1 VRGVG
6 SEDNPLMSL
15 FYEVFFFSPSRLGE
29 LMVAHSQG
37 RVMETY
43 QGVWYVLGV
52 SKIGKR
58 EPRNMT
64 TERRIITVDG
74 VGASG
79 KSALARL
86 LAERLGFAHLNS
98 GLLYRAAGFLV
109 SQAGI
114 PADDNSAVGDLLK
127 RHTIELKYDR
137 ATGNQVFIDGVLRGD
152 DLQGQEISKL
162 ASFVA
167 KLPSVREHFVDVQRT
182 AFAPAGVVA
191 EGRDMGTVI
200 FPDAHPKFFINADL
214 RVRAERR
221 RTQLLAK
228 GEAADLETIESDLAR
243 RDYEDA
249 HRELAPMKP
258 AERALLV
265 DNSNGTLD
273 EIVETMYQRV
283 VG

>member
-1 VRGVG
+1 MES
-6 SEDNPLMSL
+6 SE
-15 FYEVFFFSPSRLGE
+15 
-29 LMVAHSQG
+29 
-37 RVMETY
+37 
-43 QGVWYVLGV
+43 GVWYGRVG
-52 SKIGKR
+52 R
-58 EPRNMT
+58 EVARGEYGIMMAG
-64 TERRIITVDG
+64 RRIITVDG

-114 PADDNSAVGDLLK
+114 SSDDNAAVGNLLK

-137 ATGNQVFIDGVLRGD
+137 TTGNQVFIDGVLRD
-152 DLQGQEISKL
+152 SEIQTQEVSKL

-167 KLPSVREHFVDVQRT
+167 KLPAVRDHFVDVQRT

-200 FPDAHPKFFINADL
+200 FPEASPKFFINADL

-221 RTQLLAK
+221 RAQLLAK
-228 GEAADLETIESDLAR
+228 GEVADLETIERDLSR
-243 RDYEDA
+243 RDYDDE
-249 HRELAPMKP
+249 HRALAPMKP
-258 AERALLV
+258 AEGAVLI
-265 DNSNGTLD
+265 DNSSGTLE
-273 EIVETMYQRV
+273 EIVEKMFRHAI
-283 VG
+283 G